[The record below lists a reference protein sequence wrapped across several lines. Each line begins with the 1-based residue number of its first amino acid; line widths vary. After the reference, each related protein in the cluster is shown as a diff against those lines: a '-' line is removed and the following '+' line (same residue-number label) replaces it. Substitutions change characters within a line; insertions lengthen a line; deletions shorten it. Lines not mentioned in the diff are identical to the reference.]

1 MTAIDLPIR
10 SAAIDPEALAPNG
23 RSPVSVVV
31 PTCGN
36 PDSLE
41 RTLASIFATGYEP
54 LEIVVVENRPPAQS
68 TRALVQ
74 HAFPDQRV
82 RYVEEPRRGL
92 SHARNAGLAQSEGD
106 VIAFTDDDV
115 VVDASWIHNAL
126 GALDHSDN
134 LGCVTGRILPLSAKT
149 ATERLFDEFAVFD
162 KGPELRLFRLPDSRI
177 ELPLFPYV
185 AGHVGSG
192 ANIIIRREA
201 AHAVGGFDRAL
212 GTGTPAG
219 GGEDLDLFIR
229 LVQAG
234 LSIVYDPSVIIFHD
248 HPDSLW
254 ELRRHAYRYGIGL
267 TAMLTKHL
275 VQGPHRLELL
285 RAIPAGIRYLL
296 DPGSRK
302 NVQRSNDYPLAL
314 TAIEYWGMLLGPMAY
329 AASLAGSTR
338 RNRLTRQRSGPVVR
352 PGGVV

>member
-1 MTAIDLPIR
+1 MSPLR
-10 SAAIDPEALAPNG
+10 SAAMNPEALAPSG
-23 RSPVSVVV
+23 RSAVSVVV

-36 PDSLE
+36 PGSLE
-41 RTLASIFATGYEP
+41 RTLASIFATGYEL
-54 LEIVVVENRPPAQS
+54 LEVVVVENRPSAPA
-68 TRALVQ
+68 TRAVAE
-74 HAFPDQRV
+74 HAFPDQHV
-82 RYVEEPRRGL
+82 RYVEEPRRG
-92 SHARNAGLAQSEGD
+92 SSWARNAGLAHSEGD

-115 VVDASWIHNAL
+115 VVDTGWIHNAL
-126 GALDHSDN
+126 RALEHSDN
-134 LGCVTGRILPLSAKT
+134 LACVTGRILPLSAET
-149 ATERLFDEFAVFD
+149 AAERLFAEFSVFD
-162 KGPELRLFRLPDSRI
+162 KGPELRVFRLPDSRV

-212 GTGTPAG
+212 GAGTPAR

-229 LVQAG
+229 LVQKG
-234 LSIVYDPSVIIFHD
+234 FSIVYDPSVIIFHD

-254 ELRRHAYRYGIGL
+254 DLRRHAYHYGIGL

-275 VQGPHRLELL
+275 VRGPHRVELL
-285 RAIPAGIRYLL
+285 RTIPAGIRYLL

-302 NVQRSNDYPLAL
+302 NLQRSSDYPLTLKAL
-314 TAIEYWGMLLGPMAY
+314 EYWGMLLGPVAY
-329 AASLAGSTR
+329 AASLAGSMR
-338 RNRLTRQRSGPVVR
+338 RNRLPRQRSGPVVG